1 MKKHKPKRFLGKDT
15 IDYSLVWETNETYEE
30 DLAEWI
36 ALDGWD
42 EDRPQKDYMRFHLII
57 NGEEIGV
64 YTDPTELTHFIN
76 QGMCYTKCYWYPNN
90 ETEQEVVYPDNKGT
104 YSSFYPWTCSCG
116 VAGCNGI
123 FDGVHLKVRGR
134 SVEWRVKKNMGYE
147 FLDKTFY
154 QFDKQDYFSMIER
167 LKGEIKE

>member
-1 MKKHKPKRFLGKDT
+1 MKKHKRLLGKDT
-15 IDYSLVWETNETYEE
+15 IDYSLVWEQNPTYEE
-30 DLAEWI
+30 DLAEWT

-42 EDRPQKDYMRFHLII
+42 EDKPQPEYMRFHLII
-57 NGEEIGV
+57 NGVKINK

-76 QGMCYTKCYWYPNN
+76 QDMCYTKCYWYPNCDI
-90 ETEQEVVYPDNKGT
+90 EQEVVYQDNEKE
-104 YSSFYPWTCSCG
+104 YSSFYPFTCSCG

-123 FDGVHLKVRGR
+123 FDGVHLKVMGR

-167 LKGEIKE
+167 LKGDIK